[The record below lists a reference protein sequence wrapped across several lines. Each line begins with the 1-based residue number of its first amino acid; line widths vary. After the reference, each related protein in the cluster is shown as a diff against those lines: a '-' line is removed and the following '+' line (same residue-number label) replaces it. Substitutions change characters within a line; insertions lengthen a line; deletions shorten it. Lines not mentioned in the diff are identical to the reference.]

1 VFPIFV
7 YLFLTLGVERVRN
20 TLSHEMCHVACWLI
34 DGQIKGR
41 YLDLYSAISCQFLRQ
56 SLMANS
62 STNGALANGVA
73 ASLLIWHNCRA
84 RRVERK
90 DPVIEI
96 SVEHTY
102 DIYYPFEWGTLIFS
116 PCDKTA
122 QIVLRMCKL

>member
-1 VFPIFV
+1 
-7 YLFLTLGVERVRN
+7 
-20 TLSHEMCHVACWLI
+20 MCHLACWII

-56 SLMANS
+56 SLMEIS
-62 STNGALANGVA
+62 STNGALTSSLT
-73 ASLLIWHNCRA
+73 ASLLIRHNCRA
-84 RRVERK
+84 RKVEQK
-90 DPVIEI
+90 DPVIKI
-96 SVEHTY
+96 SVKHTY